1 MLYKKEVHEVNDVP
15 CKGRCHKRSIHI
27 SEISALQAAALSAFI
42 YYVTSPYLCKV
53 VVHIVCSVRY
63 QHRSVECS
71 VTVTLPND

>member
-1 MLYKKEVHEVNDVP
+1 MLYKKEAHEVNDVP
-15 CKGRCHKRSIHI
+15 GKGRCHKGSIHI
-27 SEISALQAAALSAFI
+27 SEISALQAAHLLA
-42 YYVTSPYLCKV
+42 YVTSPYLCKV